1 MNIHIQPTSPPP
13 IKDPRIKRELQ
24 LAGLRF
30 AIVRANWFVEECR
43 HLGTALKEGKITPEQ
58 ADERLGE
65 IGALDLVYGRGP

>member
-1 MNIHIQPTSPPP
+1 MNAHVSPPP

-30 AIVRANWFVEECR
+30 AIVRANWFVEECKQ
-43 HLGTALKEGKITPEQ
+43 LGTALKEGKITPEE
-58 ADERLGE
+58 ADAKLTE